1 MYEKRF
7 AKAHGPLRPV
17 VERVLR
23 AFLTCG
29 LVDRGFA
36 RAWCGTCRLSYL
48 IPYSCRGRSFCPSC
62 EKKRSLLS
70 G

>member
-1 MYEKRF
+1 MYEERF

-29 LVDRGFA
+29 LVERVSHALGVG
-36 RAWCGTCRLSYL
+36 RAA
-48 IPYSCRGRSFCPSC
+48 
-62 EKKRSLLS
+62 
-70 G
+70 